1 MLHLPVGTTSLVLCA
16 SLNICSRFFSLT
28 YISSLKTSKRSIFFK
43 LHLRPSC
50 EYFVLVQS
58 PIKSGE
64 KLMLKFNWLTFF
76 AWIFIKKKIKKFIWL
91 YLYDDSLHYF
101 PSPITIFSKI
111 SPIPIFSLKIPTHF
125 FKFILRFFEKQN
137 ATKNQNGHIAKFS
150 VTHPFLEL

>member
-43 LHLRPSC
+43 LHLRASC

-64 KLMLKFNWLTFF
+64 KLMLTFNWLTFF
-76 AWIFIKKKIKKFIWL
+76 AWIFIKKMRN
-91 YLYDDSLHYF
+91 LYDCTFMMIHYTIF
-101 PSPITIFSKI
+101 HLPSPFFQK
-111 SPIPIFSLKIPTHF
+111 SPPSPF
-125 FKFILRFFEKQN
+125 F
-137 ATKNQNGHIAKFS
+137 
-150 VTHPFLEL
+150 P